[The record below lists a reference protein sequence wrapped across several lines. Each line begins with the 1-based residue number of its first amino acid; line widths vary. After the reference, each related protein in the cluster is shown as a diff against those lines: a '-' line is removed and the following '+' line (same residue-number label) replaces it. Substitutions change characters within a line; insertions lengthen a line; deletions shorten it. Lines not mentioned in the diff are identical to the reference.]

1 MPEIYRGA
9 AVYVDAILKGSKPG
23 DLRVKQADVFELFL
37 NQKAASQLGL
47 TIPKYVLMR
56 ANEVIE

>member
-1 MPEIYRGA
+1 
-9 AVYVDAILKGSKPG
+9 VDAILKGSKPG